1 MRHRPKI
8 LIIGPTPPPY
18 HGVAVSTKLILQAP
32 AMQQFHLLHLDTAD
46 RRSIENIGKFDISN
60 ILIGLWHALTFL
72 GMVIRHR
79 PNLIYLPVSQG
90 TAGFLR
96 DAAFLLPAI
105 WLGIA
110 TVIHLRGSEFPRF
123 YGRSSPLLR
132 ALIRYT
138 LGRVQHAIVLGQN
151 LRGIFGDL
159 IPPERISVVPNGT
172 NDFWIETPKSP
183 HKVRGLYLSNLRVR
197 KGFLV
202 TLEAVVSALHHFPNL
217 EFTFAGPPESPQVQ
231 QKIEECLQDATL
243 TDRLHFLGT
252 VSGPDKYHL
261 LLSSDFM
268 VFPPIEPEGHPRVIL
283 EGMVAG
289 LPIITTNQ
297 GAIAESVLDEQTGF
311 LVPPGDAA
319 AILNKIE
326 LLLEQPVLRQQMGQ
340 AARQRFLTQFTANIA
355 HERLAAVLQKQVSSS
370 QYPVSSTQ

>member
-1 MRHRPKI
+1 MNSLSPKI

-32 AMQQFHLLHLDTAD
+32 ALQRFHLLHLDTAD
-46 RRSIENIGKFDISN
+46 RRSIENIGKFDMGN

-72 GMVIRHR
+72 GIVIRHR
-79 PNLIYLPVSQG
+79 PNLVYLPISQG

-96 DAAFLLPAI
+96 DATFLLPAI
-105 WLGIA
+105 WMGIA
-110 TVIHLRGSEFPRF
+110 TVIHLRGSEFPAF
-123 YGRSSPLLR
+123 YGRSSPFMR
-132 ALIRYT
+132 FLIRYT
-138 LGRVQHAIVLGQN
+138 LRRVQHTIVLGQN

-159 IPPERISVVPNGT
+159 VPPERISVVPNGT
-172 NDFWIETPKSP
+172 NDFWTEIPNSP
-183 HKVRGLYLSNLRVR
+183 DKVRGLYLSNLRVR

-202 TLEAVVSALHHFPNL
+202 TLEAVVTALHRFPNL

-231 QKIEECLQDATL
+231 QKIEECLQDTTL
-243 TDRLHFLGT
+243 TGRLHFVGT
-252 VSGPDKYHL
+252 VSGQDKYNL

-283 EGMVAG
+283 EGMMAA

-297 GAIAESVLDEQTGF
+297 GAIAESVLDGQTGF

-326 LLLEQPVLRQQMGQ
+326 LLLEQSGLRQQMGQ
-340 AARQRFLTQFTANIA
+340 AARQHFLTHFTSDIA
-355 HERLAAVLQKQVSSS
+355 HERLATVLTAVLQNK
-370 QYPVSSTQ
+370 